1 MYYTFGTRQQDM
13 LCNEIMDKKILRDQF
28 LIMESL
34 QNETSLYLII
44 LKNSRSYLNLAYVQS
59 NKDLKKYQYLKT
71 TQEV

>member
-1 MYYTFGTRQQDM
+1 
-13 LCNEIMDKKILRDQF
+13 MDKKILRDQF

-59 NKDLKKYQYLKT
+59 NKDIKK
-71 TQEV
+71 